1 MDLGDRISNFDGCVY
16 SKLVSANMEIITCK
30 MYLYCRRNESNE
42 EKIYYGIYFTR
53 NIFNF

>member
-1 MDLGDRISNFDGCVY
+1 MGDRISDFGGCVY
-16 SKLVSANMEIITCK
+16 SNLVSANMEIITCK
-30 MYLYCRRNESNE
+30 MNLNCRRNESNE